1 MIRCEDSAALRHL
14 IGAAGTVMRLLIVIC
29 ASGVLLE
36 PIAVAGPPGELS
48 SAIEAYFGAADSES
62 RARRLLE
69 ITDLAGGELD
79 VVVAALREIHVW
91 PELGDAVGTIGIDP
105 LRGST
110 PAWTYHLP
118 DDYDCR
124 LPHPL
129 IVCLPSHDGIDGR
142 LTISMALADLDH
154 LADGFVLVA
163 PHQALTDRRGLS
175 TSAEDSLHGFS
186 SAVRRRIH
194 IDSERVFLYG
204 IDRGADEAWHLELT
218 HSWTFAGMIVHGG
231 RPIVEYP
238 RQVLP
243 FLLENLR
250 GLSIFSTWAAAD
262 PNSAEPRS
270 RLTAAHNRAVIDWAR
285 QVGLS
290 IDGIELRPGGN
301 RRTGGA
307 IDEDGAV
314 ADGRRAV
321 LAARRDRLETVVARW
336 FRRPHEG
343 DVGWLRQLRFGGEVW
358 DADQTSIA
366 VAPGADRDTVIAD
379 RVKERMAYLG
389 GRVEGNVIRIET
401 RKCGRIEVRLRVAM
415 IDFSKPLEVY
425 CNGRRRYRRIV
436 VPSIAT
442 LLETAQ
448 ESWEFRH
455 PVVARLSISIKS
467 DAAGKV
473 GSGG

>member
-1 MIRCEDSAALRHL
+1 MRREDSVARRQL
-14 IGAAGTVMRLLIVIC
+14 IGSAGTVIRLAIVIC
-29 ASGVLLE
+29 ASGVLLAS
-36 PIAVAGPPGELS
+36 PAVAGQPDGLS
-48 SAIEAYFGAADSES
+48 SAIEGYFGAADPES
-62 RARRLLE
+62 RSRRLAE
-69 ITDLAGGELD
+69 IADLSGGDLD
-79 VVVAALREIHVW
+79 VVVAALREIHIW
-91 PELGDAVGTIGIDP
+91 PELSKAVGTIGIDP

-142 LTISMALADLDH
+142 LTISTALADLDH

-163 PHQALTDRRGLS
+163 PHQPLTDRRGLS
-175 TSAEDSLHGFS
+175 ASAEDSLHGLS
-186 SAVRRRIH
+186 SAVSRRIH

-204 IDRGADEAWHLELT
+204 IDRGADEAWHLALT
-218 HSWTFAGMIVHGG
+218 HSSTFAGMIVHGG

-250 GLSIFSTWAAAD
+250 GVSIFTTWAAAD
-262 PNSAEPRS
+262 PNSTEPRR
-270 RLTAAHNRAVIDWAR
+270 RLAAAHNRAVLDWAR

-290 IDGIELRPGGN
+290 IDGIELRPGGH

-307 IDEDGAV
+307 IDEDGVV

-321 LAARRDRLETVVARW
+321 LAARRDGLESVVARW

-366 VAPGADRDTVIAD
+366 VAPGADRDTVITD
-379 RVKERMAYLG
+379 RVKARMAYLG

-401 RKCGRIEVRLRVAM
+401 RKCGRIEIRLRVAM

-436 VPSIAT
+436 VPSIVT

-448 ESWEFRH
+448 ETWEFRH